1 MAGVSIGEPYE
12 FDKSA
17 MVDDPELSK
26 DMVRLLPFIMDVF
39 ARYLEPGNIKKRML
53 CDKQT

>member
-1 MAGVSIGEPYE
+1 MTGVSIGEPYE

-26 DMVRLLPFIMDVF
+26 DMVRLLPFIMNVF
-39 ARYLEPGNIKKRML
+39 ARYLEPGNIKKIML